1 MKGLRKKLAKIMAV
15 LLVLGTFTPFPAVK
29 AIGGISALASDSDAE
44 SALSDG
50 EISGEKLLSG
60 EEPSGTENGPEL
72 TVYNAWAH
80 TYTFKVSDYCPATWS
95 NAEYNIS
102 DNAQVNSNY
111 IATKGYSID
120 QNTGTLSVSVKQ
132 VNTSSIPEN
141 GIGKIIVVISN
152 PSVKDA
158 SVGVAVNIKVT
169 NPQIKLSVNNT
180 YLDMGT
186 HESVTVKKTPEG
198 YDAEMVWSSGDTY
211 VATVDSNGLV
221 TAIDKGD
228 TNITYAVKDCPD
240 IKGTVSMSVSNK
252 IKSETKSLAETGGAT
267 LTTLDHMADTTPPD
281 ILSNSGAVYTQT
293 GNTGAVSNF
302 NSGSAVATL
311 YSGSISEFVNNNKT
325 AGPRL
330 KNNDRIDAPLASE
343 SDTKAI
349 VDNGNTGNV
358 VVNTNT
364 GSSDTISTG
373 SGGIAENVS
382 KNTGSTTNTG
392 DNNLTIHVDVPVKN
406 LTAVTMTA
414 EATAQQVKIEGQ
426 FEKLSGSTIINFHKD
441 FLDTLQ
447 PGNYI
452 VRLNYGDKYID
463 TEITINGAPL
473 HFPDGSVNSSYRA
486 EAMETGGHFTG
497 SGDFWSFVK
506 SDGAWTSNEWI
517 CYNGRPYYIGK
528 GGLMSLSRRMR
539 VSMRRMR

>member
-1 MKGLRKKLAKIMAV
+1 
-15 LLVLGTFTPFPAVK
+15 
-29 AIGGISALASDSDAE
+29 
-44 SALSDG
+44 
-50 EISGEKLLSG
+50 
-60 EEPSGTENGPEL
+60 
-72 TVYNAWAH
+72 
-80 TYTFKVSDYCPATWS
+80 
-95 NAEYNIS
+95 
-102 DNAQVNSNY
+102 
-111 IATKGYSID
+111 
-120 QNTGTLSVSVKQ
+120 
-132 VNTSSIPEN
+132 
-141 GIGKIIVVISN
+141 
-152 PSVKDA
+152 
-158 SVGVAVNIKVT
+158 VA
-169 NPQIKLSVNNT
+169 NPQITLSFDDLNFYAEIT
-180 YLDMGT
+180 EY
-186 HESVTVKKTPEG
+186 VTVKKIPEG
-198 YDAEMVWSSGDTY
+198 YDAGMVWSSGDTN

-221 TAIDKGD
+221 KAISEGVTD
-228 TNITYAVKDCPD
+228 ITYAVKDCPV

-486 EAMETGGHFTG
+486 EVLETGGTSRVPVI
-497 SGDFWSFVK
+497 SGHS
-506 SDGAWTSNEWI
+506 
-517 CYNGRPYYIGK
+517 
-528 GGLMSLSRRMR
+528 
-539 VSMRRMR
+539 